1 MRITLVPTAGLCNRM
16 NAILCAIISYEK
28 YKIPTEIYWEKTSDC
43 YAEFSDLFE
52 PLNHPNLQVKTLKK
66 FYLKP
71 GGKKQLY
78 LPNLLRNL
86 IFDASYNG
94 TQIANKKL
102 SETCKDKKKIYIT
115 SYNCFTPVSPINFK
129 VTQYFTPKKE
139 LAQRINEIVQNQFSI
154 HTIGIHIRRTDNISA
169 INNSPIEK
177 FIQIMDDEISTNPD
191 TNFYLATDSIDVKN
205 CFTKRYGQKIITS
218 TNALNRNTLE
228 GMRNAIID
236 LYCLGNTKKIIGSDF
251 STYSVMASR
260 LYQNQLILAH
270 K

>member
-1 MRITLVPTAGLCNRM
+1 MKLTLVPTAGLCNRM
-16 NAILCAIISYEK
+16 NAILCAIISYEQ

-52 PLNHPNLQVKTLKK
+52 PLDHPNLQVKTLKK

-78 LPNLLRNL
+78 LPNLLRKL
-86 IFDASYNG
+86 IFDVSYNG

-115 SYNCFTPVSPINFK
+115 SYNLFTPIPPIKFK
-129 VTQYFTPKKE
+129 VTQYFRPQKE
-139 LAQRINEIVQNQFSI
+139 LAQKINEIVQGQFSMN
-154 HTIGIHIRRTDNISA
+154 TIGIHIRRTDNLLA
-169 INNSPIEK
+169 IKNSPIEN
-177 FIQIMDDEISTNPD
+177 FIQIMDAEISNNPN
-191 TNFYLATDSIDVKN
+191 TNFYLATDSEDVKRY
-205 CFTKRYGQKIITS
+205 FIERYGQKIITS
-218 TNALNRNTLE
+218 TNSLNRNTLE

-236 LYCLGNTKKIIGSDF
+236 LYCLGNTKKIIGSHS
-251 STYSVMASR
+251 STYSIMASK
-260 LYQNQLILAH
+260 LYQNQLILSI